1 MDFIRTI
8 FLCLISVFILNSCK
22 GINYNYISQ
31 TISRPTDVDPLKGK
45 WLIDKPVLNKLSENY
60 EEIFILNFKNNLNEE
75 TQEVNYIQ
83 DFKNVISFNK
93 TNTKTPEILEL
104 YKIQID
110 YDYLIS
116 TEFTLIEN
124 STPKISYLPEKG
136 LYRELEI
143 KVFVYDLNT
152 KKMIFEKEYRT
163 AENIEIRYCLI
174 NIIDTKFEKFFAWT
188 TEEIAKDFQNA
199 KNWSPVF

>member
-60 EEIFILNFKNNLNEE
+60 EEIFMLNFKNNLNEE

-83 DFKNVISFNK
+83 DFKNVISFSK
-93 TNTKTPEILEL
+93 TNTKTPEILKL
-104 YKIQID
+104 YKNQID

-152 KKMIFEKEYRT
+152 KKMIFEKEYKT
-163 AENIEIRYCLI
+163 AEEIQIRYGMI
-174 NIIDTKFEKFFAWT
+174 NVINTKFEKFFAWT
-188 TEEIAKDFQNA
+188 TEKIAKDFQNA
-199 KNWSPVF
+199 NNW